1 MSNTNHSLTRGS
13 IAAKAAALLT
23 AAVISGTG
31 FLGFLASPFIPL
43 RHFGL
48 LISGALWLAI
58 LCDMLLLPLLLLS
71 WKRS

>member
-1 MSNTNHSLTRGS
+1 M
-13 IAAKAAALLT
+13 LT